1 MAHSLRAP
9 TAPYSEPLLLQLDI
23 RNPYYTDLHRKLRA
37 WIREYVETHIAPYA
51 QEWEA
56 AGQVPEEV
64 WRHHCELGFAI
75 VHPLTTQENA
85 AGLSLPGNVPRDKW
99 DTWCSLI
106 TTDELTRVGFVGVV
120 WGLGGGNSIG
130 CPPIAKF
137 GTAEQQRRWLPGVA
151 KGDIRFCLGI
161 TEPDA
166 GSDVAN
172 IRTTARR
179 EGDHYV
185 VNGAKK
191 WITNGLWADYCTAA
205 VRTGGPGRS
214 GISLLVIPLAAAGVT
229 RRRMYNSGVNASGS
243 TFIELDEVRVP
254 VENRIG
260 EENKGFP
267 LIMSNVYALTFQ
279 DFNPERLALS
289 CASLRLARV
298 CAEDAFNY
306 AVQRETFGSPLI
318 KRQAI
323 QSKIFK
329 FGLMIEPAYAFM
341 EQLVNILEVTKDRS
355 VDDVKIGG
363 MTALL
368 KVMSTRALEKSVR
381 EAQQILGG
389 AGYNKAGKGARIEQI
404 SRDARV
410 HVVGGG
416 SEEIMQGLALQEETK
431 ALRSRRKV
439 LEKRQSNI

>member
-1 MAHSLRAP
+1 MSRKTHPP
-9 TAPYSEPLLLQLDI
+9 TAPYSEPLLPQLDI
-23 RNPYYTDLHRKLRA
+23 PNPYYTDLHHNLRA
-37 WIREYVETHIAPYA
+37 FVREYVDTSIAPYA

-56 AGQVPEEV
+56 AGQVPEAV
-64 WRHHCELGFAI
+64 RRRHFELGFGI
-75 VHPLTTQENA
+75 VHPLTSEEDS
-85 AGLSLPGNVPRDKW
+85 AGLALPGNVPREKW

-106 TTDELTRVGFVGVV
+106 VSDEMTRVGFVGVI
-120 WGLGGGNSIG
+120 WGLGGGNGIG
-130 CPPIAKF
+130 CPPVARF
-137 GTAEQQRRWLPGVA
+137 GTPEQRRRWLPGVA

-172 IRTTARR
+172 IRTTAKRD
-179 EGDHYV
+179 GDHYI

-214 GISLLVIPLAAAGVT
+214 GISLLVIPLTAPGVT
-229 RRRMYNSGVNASGS
+229 RRRMYNS
-243 TFIELDEVRVP
+243 
-254 VENRIG
+254 
-260 EENKGFP
+260 
-267 LIMSNVYALTFQ
+267 
-279 DFNPERLALS
+279 DFNPERLALA

-306 AVQRETFGSPLI
+306 AIQRETFGSPLI
-318 KRQAI
+318 QKQAI

-341 EQLVNILEVTKDRS
+341 EQLVNILELTKDRP

-416 SEEIMQGLALQEETK
+416 SEEIMMGLALQEETK
-431 ALRSRRKV
+431 ALRTRRKA
-439 LEKRQSNI
+439 LEKRQSKV